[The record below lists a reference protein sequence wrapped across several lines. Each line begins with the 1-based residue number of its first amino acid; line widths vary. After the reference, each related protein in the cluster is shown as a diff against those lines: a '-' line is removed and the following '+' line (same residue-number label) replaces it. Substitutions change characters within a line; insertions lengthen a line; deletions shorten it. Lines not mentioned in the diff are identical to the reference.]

1 MTGLRF
7 FFIVVLILGV
17 FFRFVNLDQKV
28 FWGDETLSSYRI
40 AGYTADEILQGVY
53 TGREIG
59 VEELLNYQRLNPNR
73 SLRDTLKVLATEAPN
88 HPPLYYI
95 MARFWEQRFGYSVAV
110 KRCLPALISLL
121 VFPLLYWLCLE
132 LFGSLLTGW
141 VAIALVAVSPI
152 HVLYAQEVREYS
164 LWTVTVLLSCA
175 SLLYALRVNTKW
187 SWSIYA
193 IAVALALYSHLFSAL
208 TAVGQGIYVVIIE
221 RGRWSKRLKAYL
233 LAATTGLL
241 IFLPWIAIFLNN
253 ESQASKKWGWIV
265 QDLPPL
271 HFYHTWV
278 TNLVRGFFDVQ
289 FRNNDPF
296 DIQFGFDEPTTY
308 LIVPIL
314 LLVVYA
320 IYFLF
325 RKTPLQVWL
334 FVLLL
339 MASTTLP
346 LVLPDLI
353 SGGKR
358 STIARYQLPSYLGIQ
373 LAIAYLLSTKL
384 SQDLRIRPPFPP
396 NLGGT
401 GGQNGSICVSP
412 VRAISLGNLQQNLWR
427 FITSG
432 LVLYG
437 VISCVFIAQADTWWT
452 KYTDYYNPQV
462 ARLINQSNSPLLC
475 SESNYDR
482 ILSLSHQLDPKV
494 RLKLVA
500 SPLLDPK
507 VRLRLLKNPQEVAEI
522 PKEQLPEISG
532 NFSDIFL
539 LELEPPRSLLRSGL
553 KKYKNYNF
561 KLAYEQEI
569 LFNNRKTLLW
579 RKIE

>member
-1 MTGLRF
+1 MSGLRF
-7 FFIVVLILGV
+7 FLIVVLILGV

-40 AGYTADEILQGVY
+40 AGYTANEILESVY
-53 TGREIG
+53 TSREIG
-59 VEELLNYQRLNPNR
+59 VEELLKYQRLNPNR
-73 SLRDTLKVLATEAPN
+73 SLTDTLKVLATEAPN

-95 MARFWEQRFGYSVAV
+95 MARFWEQGFGYSVAL
-110 KRCLPALISLL
+110 KRCLPALISLF

-132 LFGSLLTGW
+132 LFESSLTGW
-141 VAIALVAVSPI
+141 VALALVAVSPI

-193 IAVALALYSHLFSAL
+193 LALALALYSHLFSAL

-233 LAATTGLL
+233 LAATAGVL
-241 IFLPWIAIFLNN
+241 IFLPWIAIFFNN

-271 HFYHTWV
+271 HFYQTWV

-296 DIQFGFDEPTTY
+296 DIQLGFEQPLTY
-308 LIVPIL
+308 LILPIL

-320 IYFLF
+320 IYFLL
-325 RKTPLQVWL
+325 RKTPSEVWL

-346 LVLPDLI
+346 LALPDLI

-384 SQDLRIRPPFPP
+384 S
-396 NLGGT
+396 
-401 GGQNGSICVSP
+401 
-412 VRAISLGNLQQNLWR
+412 AIYLVKLQQNLWR

-432 LVLYG
+432 LVLCG

-452 KYTDYYNPQV
+452 KYTDYYNPQL
-462 ARLINQSNSPLLC
+462 ALLINQSNSPLLC

-494 RLKLVA
+494 RLQLVA

-522 PKEQLPEISG
+522 PRDKLPELSG
-532 NFSDIFL
+532 KFSDIFL

-561 KLAYEQEI
+561 ELVYEQQI
-569 LFNNRKTLLW
+569 RFNDRKTLLW
-579 RKIE
+579 RLIK